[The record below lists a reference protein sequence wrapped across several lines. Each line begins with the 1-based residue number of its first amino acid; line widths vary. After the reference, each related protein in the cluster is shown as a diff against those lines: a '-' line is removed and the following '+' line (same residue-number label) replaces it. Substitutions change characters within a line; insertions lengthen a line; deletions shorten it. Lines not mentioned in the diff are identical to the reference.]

1 MVSRDFDPFPWGR
14 TKGDDPNSCGEA
26 FRDDLLVPALERC
39 ETVIIDFSGTIG
51 VGSSWL
57 DEVFGKLVFKNGW
70 SEDEFRKKIIINSSE
85 IPTTKLVALKCV
97 KDSIARRLEKTQRG
111 TLGR

>member
-1 MVSRDFDPFPWGR
+1 LVSRDFDPFPWGR

-26 FRDDLLVPALERC
+26 FRA
-39 ETVIIDFSGTIG
+39 IG